1 MSDWGMYELEDI
13 LWDEFGGNDDHIVPH
28 PGGTAVS
35 DFVCVG
41 DWHKRPWSEVINANG
56 TITDGKTSVTKYIL
70 QGKEKSTF
78 HSTLGDDRKAPML
91 EKGSWSHVHDN
102 AFPASCDSYT
112 SKETKTSNNCFKS
125 GNVDSVGDDFSSDD
139 PILGNGDMVVDNSL
153 CHFQLDD
160 ISTAASDLEFFKNG
174 HDRKESNDLLDYG
187 WPDIGNFDDVDKMFR
202 NCDSIFG
209 QGDTVNDL
217 SWISTSSHAIDQ
229 LDDTPKSGFRSS
241 YSEGR
246 VLKSTLESETDKKL
260 MPAGDHLAITDF
272 DNGKGSD
279 TLKKG
284 SWNSDASDLCAYSN
298 WFDAD
303 TENKEDSA
311 SIDQENTQSKQ
322 SRSKEHLAG
331 KRKIRSSEFSLQ
343 SSGPAQQLSDCR
355 LSSLSSSS
363 QVPSQQRQLWGDN
376 SSRYLHAYIPYQ
388 HQEYGH
394 PSHQFSVTR
403 TGSSIKSERKN
414 HPLNYKVSG
423 RHASNNVPSMEKSS
437 NHLAKFSTAITEEKD
452 TFADQAPVQKKL
464 HQIQDEV
471 GGDSEVVETGIEFAP
486 TEIDSSTVQESSCMS
501 SVLSNE
507 ISLEATSFQQLQ
519 DVMGQLDI
527 RTKLCIRDSLY
538 RLARSAE
545 QRHDFGK
552 TNSSSRVRRGRSG
565 TLAAGESNKYD
576 PLHSMVFSSINII
589 IIVFFSESLP
599 LKLGFC
605 FHKYASFKC
614 LGFMDP
620 ETDTN
625 PIDRSIAQL
634 LFYRPSGSS
643 ARPSNDALSLE
654 SEVIIHGSMT
664 NLPVH
669 DQLVCQEDIAC
680 DADVKAP
687 ITEQ

>member
-1 MSDWGMYELEDI
+1 MSYWGMYELEDI
-13 LWDEFGGNDDHIVPH
+13 VWDEFGGNDDRIVPH

-35 DFVCVG
+35 DYIRVG
-41 DWHKRPWSEVINANG
+41 DWHKRPRSEVINANG
-56 TITDGKTSVTKYIL
+56 RITDSKTSVTKYIL

-78 HSTLGDDRKAPML
+78 HSTLGDDGKAPML

-102 AFPASCDSYT
+102 AFPASYDSDT
-112 SKETKTSNNCFKS
+112 SKETNTSNNCFKS

-139 PILGNGDMVVDNSL
+139 PILGNGDTVVDNNL

-160 ISTAASDLEFFKNG
+160 ISAAATDLEFFKNG
-174 HDRKESNDLLDYG
+174 HDLKERNDLLDYG

-202 NCDSIFG
+202 NCDSTFG
-209 QGDTVNDL
+209 RGDTVNDL
-217 SWISTSSHAIDQ
+217 SWFSTSSHAIDQ

-246 VLKSTLESETDKKL
+246 VLKSTPESETDKKL
-260 MPAGDHLAITDF
+260 MRSGDHLAIADF

-284 SWNSDASDLCAYSN
+284 SWNSDGTDLCAYSN

-303 TENKEDSA
+303 TENKGDST

-322 SRSKEHLAG
+322 SRSQEHLAG

-343 SSGPAQQLSDCR
+343 SSGPVQQLSDCR
-355 LSSLSSSS
+355 LSSVSSSS
-363 QVPSQQRQLWGDN
+363 QVPSQRRQLWGDN

-403 TGSSIKSERKN
+403 TGSSIKSEAKN
-414 HPLNYKVSG
+414 HTLNYKVSG
-423 RHASNNVPSMEKSS
+423 HASNNVPPMEIAS
-437 NHLAKFSTAITEEKD
+437 NHLGKYSTAITEEKD

-471 GGDSEVVETGIEFAP
+471 GGDSEVVETGIEFTP

-507 ISLEATSFQQLQ
+507 ISLEETCFQQLQ

-565 TLAAGESNKYD
+565 TLAAGESNK
-576 PLHSMVFSSINII
+576 
-589 IIVFFSESLP
+589 
-599 LKLGFC
+599 
-605 FHKYASFKC
+605 C

-643 ARPSNDALSLE
+643 ARPSKDALSLE
-654 SEVIIHGSMT
+654 SEIHGSMT

-680 DADVKAP
+680 VADMKVPK
-687 ITEQ
+687 TEQ